1 MDEDKKI
8 AEITHK
14 IDADFI
20 LSLYKKA
27 KKAKGK
33 KRKEL
38 LKNAAILSNHI
49 GKYLAVKK

>member
-1 MDEDKKI
+1 MEEDKKI

-38 LKNAAILSNHI
+38 LKNAATLSNHI
-49 GKYLAVKK
+49 GKYLAIKK